1 MTGTSATEV
10 GLFDAASFRDPAA
23 RVLRRN
29 GQVLRYLTSAAQRDW
44 VSLSSTKFFKA
55 FTDSGRLVATEPTTS
70 PHDPPLTDPWVT
82 VLRHQT
88 IPVVSYPYEWCF
100 SMLQDAALLQLEL
113 LLAALDEG
121 MTLKDSTPFNIQWV
135 GARPVFI
142 DIGSF
147 TVADPAEPW
156 TGYRQFC
163 EMFLYP
169 LFLQAYK
176 DVPFHPWLRGSLEGV
191 SAWHC
196 NSLMSARDRLRPGV
210 FAHVYLLSKLQSR
223 YEGTDRNVRQDLRAA
238 GFGPELIKRNVT
250 RMKSIV
256 ERLTWSRAHSTWS
269 DYTDCNTYDQ
279 ADRERKKRFVQ
290 QAAASRH
297 RSVVWDLGCNTGE
310 YSRALGECVD
320 HVVAVDADHL
330 AVEHLYR
337 ALRAD
342 DNSMILPLVGDVADP
357 SPGLGW
363 RNRERQ
369 TMADRSRPDL
379 ILALALVHHLAIAR
393 NVPLPELVAWLA
405 SFQADVVVEF
415 IAPDD
420 AMVQRLRRN
429 RDALD
434 FGYTQDRFEACIS
447 AHFVIAKTEPLQSGT
462 RTMYF
467 ARPTRTGPGG

>member
-1 MTGTSATEV
+1 MIR
-10 GLFDAASFRDPAA
+10 LP

-191 SAWHC
+191 SARHC

-297 RSVVWDLGCNTGE
+297 RSVVWDLGCNMGE

-429 RDALD
+429 RNALD
-434 FGYTQDRFEACIS
+434 FGYTQDRF
-447 AHFVIAKTEPLQSGT
+447 
-462 RTMYF
+462 
-467 ARPTRTGPGG
+467 

>member
-1 MTGTSATEV
+1 M
-10 GLFDAASFRDPAA
+10 
-23 RVLRRN
+23 
-29 GQVLRYLTSAAQRDW
+29 
-44 VSLSSTKFFKA
+44 
-55 FTDSGRLVATEPTTS
+55 
-70 PHDPPLTDPWVT
+70 
-82 VLRHQT
+82 
-88 IPVVSYPYEWCF
+88 
-100 SMLQDAALLQLEL
+100 
-113 LLAALDEG
+113 
-121 MTLKDSTPFNIQWV
+121 
-135 GARPVFI
+135 
-142 DIGSF
+142 
-147 TVADPAEPW
+147 
-156 TGYRQFC
+156 
-163 EMFLYP
+163 
-169 LFLQAYK
+169 
-176 DVPFHPWLRGSLEGV
+176 
-191 SAWHC
+191 
-196 NSLMSARDRLRPGV
+196 
-210 FAHVYLLSKLQSR
+210 
-223 YEGTDRNVRQDLRAA
+223 
-238 GFGPELIKRNVT
+238 
-250 RMKSIV
+250 
-256 ERLTWSRAHSTWS
+256 
-269 DYTDCNTYDQ
+269 
-279 ADRERKKRFVQ
+279 
-290 QAAASRH
+290 
-297 RSVVWDLGCNTGE
+297 VWDLGCNTGE

-429 RDALD
+429 RDA
-434 FGYTQDRFEACIS
+434 QDRFEACIS
-447 AHFVIAKTEPLQSGT
+447 AHFVIAKTESLQSGT

>member
-1 MTGTSATEV
+1 MTGMSAAGV
-10 GLFDAASFRDPAA
+10 GQFDPASFRDPAA

-29 GQVLRYLTSAAQRDW
+29 GQILRYLTSAALRDW

-55 FTDSGRLVATEPTTS
+55 FTDSGRLVATEPATD
-70 PHDPPLTDPWVT
+70 PQHPPLSAPWVS

-100 SMLQDAALLQLEL
+100 SMLKDAALLQLDL

-169 LFLQAYK
+169 LLLQAYK

-191 SAWHC
+191 DARHC
-196 NSLMSARDRLRPGV
+196 NNLMSVRDRLRPGV

-223 YEGTDRNVRQDLRAA
+223 YEGTERNVREDLRSA
-238 GFGPELIKRNVT
+238 GFSTQLVKHNVT
-250 RMKSIV
+250 RMKRIV
-256 ERLTWSRAHSTWS
+256 ARLTWTRARSTWS
-269 DYTDCNTYDQ
+269 DYTDRNTYDQ
-279 ADRERKKRFVQ
+279 ADREHKQRFVLE
-290 QAAASRH
+290 AASSQPRA
-297 RSVVWDLGCNTGE
+297 VVWDLGCNTGE
-310 YSRALGECVD
+310 YSRALSTCVD
-320 HVVAVDADHL
+320 HVVAIDADHL
-330 AVEHLYR
+330 AIEHLYR
-337 ALRAD
+337 TLKAEN
-342 DNSMILPLVGDVADP
+342 NSTILPLVGDLADP

-363 RNRERQ
+363 RNLERQ
-369 TMADRSRPDL
+369 TLDDRSRPNL

-405 SFQADVVVEF
+405 SFHADVVVEF
-415 IAPDD
+415 VAPED

-429 RDALD
+429 RDTLD
-434 FGYTQDRFEACIS
+434 VGYTQQRFEACLS
-447 AHFVIAKTEPLQSGT
+447 EHFFIAKKERLQSGT
-462 RTMYF
+462 RTMYY
-467 ARPTRTGPGG
+467 ASLPHTG